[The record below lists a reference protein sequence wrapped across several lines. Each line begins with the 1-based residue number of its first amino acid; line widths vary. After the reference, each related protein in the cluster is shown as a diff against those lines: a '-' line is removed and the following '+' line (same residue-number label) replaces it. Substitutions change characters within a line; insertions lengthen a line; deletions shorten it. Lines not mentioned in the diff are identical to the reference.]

1 MLQEYSPCNMTGC
14 EHQLLRCC
22 VNISNLK
29 EFQGHGQTLSCIA
42 YLCAPV
48 RPMGIVPFSFC
59 LPVPPTIGIANWY
72 SEAQCPARVVAAA
85 LKSSQEIRTTFRCTC
100 TSPGHLK
107 RIQWLSSCRTSMS
120 TSLRTFIVSRAPEPT
135 RITVAV
141 SASPSCVT
149 ASNTEPAPTLTAL
162 FISRN
167 L

>member
-59 LPVPPTIGIANWY
+59 LPVPPTIRIANWY
-72 SEAQCPARVVAAA
+72 SEAQCPARVVVAA
-85 LKSSQEIRTTFRCTC
+85 LKSSQEIRTTILLHMYVAWALEVNPVAFVVQDEYVHITPDVH
-100 TSPGHLK
+100 S
-107 RIQWLSSCRTSMS
+107 ISSARANEDYGCRFSQPQ
-120 TSLRTFIVSRAPEPT
+120 LCYGI
-135 RITVAV
+135 
-141 SASPSCVT
+141 
-149 ASNTEPAPTLTAL
+149 
-162 FISRN
+162 
-167 L
+167 